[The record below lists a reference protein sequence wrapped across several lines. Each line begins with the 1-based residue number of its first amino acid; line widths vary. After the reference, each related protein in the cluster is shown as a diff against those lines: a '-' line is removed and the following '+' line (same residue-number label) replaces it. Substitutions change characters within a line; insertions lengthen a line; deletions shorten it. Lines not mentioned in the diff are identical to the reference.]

1 MYLVTYTYVILFLS
15 GKKLTELDEF
25 LESSSVVCGLSRP
38 PISTTP
44 SGEDQLECSN
54 LGCSSLWEIDQEP
67 FYTVVVQCPSIFI
80 WIQIW
85 VCLCAFVKDECGPY
99 SSFSRLWTAPYC
111 KSHSS
116 LVGIL
121 HRPQVQTACVQIFRW
136 EDQGECT

>member
-1 MYLVTYTYVILFLS
+1 MVAHIVYLATYTYVILFLS

-67 FYTVVVQCPSIFI
+67 FFFTVIVHQFIF
-80 WIQIW
+80 
-85 VCLCAFVKDECGPY
+85 G
-99 SSFSRLWTAPYC
+99 
-111 KSHSS
+111 
-116 LVGIL
+116 
-121 HRPQVQTACVQIFRW
+121 
-136 EDQGECT
+136 